1 MKRRNILV
9 AITSLVVLA
18 ISSPSQSAGPL
29 VTVFKNPTCGCC
41 GKWVEHLKANGF
53 TVKVQ
58 EVNDTSAYE
67 KQYRVPRSMVSCHT
81 AVVNGY
87 TIEGHVSAAE
97 IKRLLSER
105 AKVVGLAVPGM
116 PMGSPGMEAAHSDAY
131 SVFTFDESG
140 QASVYEDRRV
150 RIVTLTPRGKDLIV
164 SAFRKH
170 SGQMKRVFSE
180 LRPEELRALEEALK
194 KAGKRAAALMEQS

>member
-67 KQYRVPRSMVSCHT
+67 KQYHVPRSMVSCHT
-81 AVVNGY
+81 AFVNGY
-87 TIEGHVSAAE
+87 TIEGHVPAAE

-105 AKVVGLAVPGM
+105 PRVVGLAVPGM
-116 PMGSPGMEAAHSDAY
+116 PVGSPGMDAAHNDAY
-131 SVFTFDESG
+131 SVLAFDESG
-140 QASVYEDRRV
+140 HTSVYASYPAR
-150 RIVTLTPRGKDLIV
+150 
-164 SAFRKH
+164 
-170 SGQMKRVFSE
+170 
-180 LRPEELRALEEALK
+180 
-194 KAGKRAAALMEQS
+194 

>member
-67 KQYRVPRSMVSCHT
+67 RQYRDRECRIYINNATGTNRHAFRIKQRCEYRGPSVTRGGCK
-81 AVVNGY
+81 
-87 TIEGHVSAAE
+87 TISGDS
-97 IKRLLSER
+97 RN
-105 AKVVGLAVPGM
+105 
-116 PMGSPGMEAAHSDAY
+116 Y
-131 SVFTFDESG
+131 SVD
-140 QASVYEDRRV
+140 Y
-150 RIVTLTPRGKDLIV
+150 L
-164 SAFRKH
+164 
-170 SGQMKRVFSE
+170 
-180 LRPEELRALEEALK
+180 
-194 KAGKRAAALMEQS
+194 